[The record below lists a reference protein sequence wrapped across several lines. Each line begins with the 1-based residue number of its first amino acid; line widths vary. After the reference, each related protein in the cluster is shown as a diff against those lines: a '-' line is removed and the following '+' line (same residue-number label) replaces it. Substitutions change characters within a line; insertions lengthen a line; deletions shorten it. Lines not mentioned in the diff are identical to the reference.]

1 MTAADLFT
9 QANEAFFED
18 DYDEAL
24 SLYSQAIDAE
34 PENPE
39 FYLKRYT

>member
-1 MTAADLFT
+1 MSASDLFT

-24 SLYSQAIDAE
+24 QLYTQAIDADS
-34 PENPE
+34 ENPE
-39 FYLKRYT
+39 FYLKR